1 MLHLLSAA
9 LIISPRSRITT
20 VTKTED
26 IILRI
31 PEDPAVTLGV
41 PEDTCLPESKSDK
54 ASAQQPASHT
64 NGGRA
69 PCPAVIRAC
78 ALSTVLIA
86 HPLWPDCIASIDE
99 YWLYYSAGP
108 RSPVSTITPRLVLQ
122 ASIQFCKLSD
132 ILQQILFLLKEN

>member
-1 MLHLLSAA
+1 M
-9 LIISPRSRITT
+9 
-20 VTKTED
+20 
-26 IILRI
+26 
-31 PEDPAVTLGV
+31 
-41 PEDTCLPESKSDK
+41 PESKSDK

-64 NGGRA
+64 SGGRA

-86 HPLWPDCIASIDE
+86 HSLWPDCVASTDE